1 MTMTIM
7 MWITVVCCVITWV
20 NFVLTKIA
28 ERSTRDDLDEMR
40 KCNEELA
47 EAYAL
52 FRYGAIDEAI
62 EIVKRAQG
70 RAKERA

>member
-1 MTMTIM
+1 MTMTLM
-7 MWITVVCCVITWV
+7 MWITVVCCVITWI
-20 NFVLTKIA
+20 NLLLTKIS

-40 KCNEELA
+40 KCNDELA

>member
-7 MWITVVCCVITWV
+7 MWITVVCCVITWI
-20 NFVLTKIA
+20 NLLLTKIA
-28 ERSTRDDLDEMR
+28 ERSTRADLDEIR
-40 KCNEELA
+40 KCNDELG

-52 FRYGAIDEAI
+52 FRYGAIEEAI

-70 RAKERA
+70 RAKERT